1 MGSNMI
7 LEKQRTIKLELKHED
22 AVWKD
27 IFLVIKEYKKH
38 IDKIFIT
45 EK

>member
-1 MGSNMI
+1 MI
-7 LEKQRTIKLELKHED
+7 LEKQETIRLDLEHDE

-38 IDKIFIT
+38 IDKLFIS
-45 EK
+45 KK